1 MTRHCA
7 LGDGRSW
14 TDLVTNSGELTGPEV
29 GDDLDWRGGEGELP
43 VWTLSTFIHEGTHH
57 WSFLSPVGLSL
68 AKLKFDAWK
77 YACRIQDDGATKKRL
92 AGLTEAWLRYEV
104 AVAVLRP
111 LAEGLALFAEFDATR
126 RRAHLT
132 SAEPIAWAEQ
142 LSDHVFDLP
151 YEGDIRKLPDH
162 DFGLLL
168 HKGLIRA
175 MRLSDDAVQ
184 RRVNLFGQ
192 PLHTSA
198 GGYLPGYLALR
209 AAWVAA
215 GQAGEN
221 EGLWRESDLFLRHV
235 RATTYGDLGLV
246 RALLAG
252 GDAANGSLDRI
263 LTRVAHQLDE
273 LTWTRLG
280 HLHNTMAAWSLS
292 AAGNEFLDPPA
303 DIYLHLEP
311 DAKAGLKLLRKML
324 TAAAAPTGDNPLDK
338 LMSLVIGCR
347 RFLILGGTDVDV
359 AMTGGLCYVSRD
371 GQLLYTTDQY
381 PEFLEGKGGRARI
394 RAFIPVLGGDYRGS
408 FVSAGVDLIHV
419 DLSGRPENIEKDL
432 HLFPDEFAE
441 LVSLWNM
448 GSVYDAVLDDVVAT
462 HGIAAQTTDLRDR
475 LAHATEEVYRS
486 RALRLLPPELAAAPV
501 ADRLAT
507 EGLLPLAGYDRTIL
521 EGLALL
527 GLACSI
533 DPRERSVAAAFR
545 SAGLDLSTLL
555 AWIDARSAE
564 GAFPPVFRYGSTSL
578 MPSL

>member
-14 TDLVTNSGELTGPEV
+14 TDLVTNSGELIGPEV
-29 GDDLDWRGGEGELP
+29 GDDLEWRGGEGELP
-43 VWTLSTFIHEGTHH
+43 VRTLSTFIHEGTHH

-77 YACRIQDDGATKKRL
+77 YARRIADKGPTTKRL

-104 AVAVLRP
+104 AVAALRP

-132 SAEPIAWAEQ
+132 SAEPIAWAEL
-142 LSDHVFDLP
+142 LSDHFFDFP
-151 YEGDIRKLPDH
+151 YEGDLEKLPVH
-162 DFGLLL
+162 DFSLLV
-168 HKGLIRA
+168 HKGMMRA

-209 AAWVAA
+209 AAWLAA
-215 GQAGEN
+215 GQAEN
-221 EGLWRESDLFLRHV
+221 NEDLWRESDLFLRHV

-252 GDAANGSLDRI
+252 GDAENGSLDRI
-263 LTRVAHQLDE
+263 LDRVAHQLDK
-273 LTWTRLG
+273 LTWTHMG

-303 DIYLHLEP
+303 DIYLSMEP
-311 DAKAGLKLLRKML
+311 DAKAGLKLLRKVL
-324 TAAAAPTGDNPLDK
+324 TAAQSPTSDDLMDK
-338 LMSLVIGCR
+338 LMALVVNCR
-347 RFLILGGTDVDV
+347 RFLILGGADVEV

-371 GQLLYTTDQY
+371 SVLLYTTDQY
-381 PEFLEGKGGRARI
+381 PEFLEGKGGPARI

-408 FVSAGVDLIHV
+408 FVSAGGELIHV
-419 DLSGRPENIEKDL
+419 DLSGRPEDIEKDL

-448 GSVYDAVLDDVVAT
+448 GSVYDVMLDKVVVA
-462 HGIAAQTTDLRDR
+462 HGIADRTADLRSR
-475 LAHATEEVYRS
+475 LADATEELYRS
-486 RALRLLPPELAAAPV
+486 RALSLFPSGLDTARLAA
-501 ADRLAT
+501 
-507 EGLLPLAGYDRTIL
+507 EGLFPLIGYDRTIL

-533 DPRERSVAAAFR
+533 DPREQSVAAAFQATGR
-545 SAGLDLSTLL
+545 DLPALL
-555 AWIDARSAE
+555 AWIDARYVE
-564 GAFPPVFRYGSTSL
+564 GAFPPVFRYGSACL
-578 MPSL
+578 MPSF